1 MHGVGEIIIQ
11 SRSRVFGFDQMSSS
25 ITRSQVRSCNAWCY
39 GSINGMSETIW
50 VYGYHGTSMERAL
63 AIVEA
68 GFKPSNNEYDW
79 LGRGIYFWQDAP
91 KRAWQWAQSNY
102 PDNPAVVKSRLKLDP
117 SCLDL
122 LDIGYSPLL
131 RTMYNGFISSYQKQN
146 LSLPQH
152 NPDRSK
158 AHRLDCLFFNY
169 VVSTFNNT
177 SDKRI
182 ISVRS
187 AFVEGDR
194 IFPTS
199 AIYDLTHVQIA
210 ILDSNLIE
218 ELCILTMDD
227 M

>member
-1 MHGVGEIIIQ
+1 M
-11 SRSRVFGFDQMSSS
+11 
-25 ITRSQVRSCNAWCY
+25 T
-39 GSINGMSETIW
+39 ETIW
-50 VYGYHGTSMERAL
+50 VYGYHGTSMERAV

-91 KRAWQWAQSNY
+91 KRAWQWAQSNH
-102 PDNPAVVKSRLKLDP
+102 PDNPAVVKSRLRLDR

-131 RTMYNGFISSYQKQN
+131 KTMYNGFITSYAQQN
-146 LSLPQH
+146 LTLPQQ

-169 VVSTFNNT
+169 VVSTFNNI

-182 ISVRS
+182 SSIRS